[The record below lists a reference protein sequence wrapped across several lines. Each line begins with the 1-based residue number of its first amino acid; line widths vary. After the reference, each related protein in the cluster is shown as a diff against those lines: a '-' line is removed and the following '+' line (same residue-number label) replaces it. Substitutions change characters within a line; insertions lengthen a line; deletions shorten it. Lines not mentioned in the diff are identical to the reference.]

1 QAEDGI
7 RDFHVTGV
15 QTCALPISTSTVILP
30 PRTVAVVLMASI
42 GALVWLFNA
51 TDGTPGF
58 PARPY
63 PTSTPAMVAVVMLA
77 SVPASTARR
86 PSCAISDVRLGASG
100 PMPPIWVAME
110 EKLAKPQ
117 SAKVAMTSVLGRSV
131 PAPICSAMPR

>member
-63 PTSTPAMVAVVMLA
+63 PTSTPAMVAVIMLA
-77 SVPASTARR
+77 SVPASTARSEER
-86 PSCAISDVRLGASG
+86 RVGKGCRAGGARWG
-100 PMPPIWVAME
+100 LE
-110 EKLAKPQ
+110 E
-117 SAKVAMTSVLGRSV
+117 
-131 PAPICSAMPR
+131 